1 MTFWSTFDENIKFT
15 SISIW
20 LKNQQSESEDVKVD
34 KNVKIDDKIQID
46 ENVKIDEPVN
56 FYKNLH
62 LPHHLPMVDF
72 STSGLLDQ
80 KEILLNGKNTKEEWN
95 EKDKNHN

>member
-1 MTFWSTFDENIKFT
+1 MSIFHNLRKRSILRNI
-15 SISIW
+15 IVE
-20 LKNQQSESEDVKVD
+20 KN
-34 KNVKIDDKIQID
+34 IIFDKIIKIEKNINVFIKVD

-56 FYKNLH
+56 FYKKLH

-80 KEILLNGKNTKEEWN
+80 KEILRNGKNTKEEWN

>member
-1 MTFWSTFDENIKFT
+1 MSKLTNLSTFK
-15 SISIW
+15 
-20 LKNQQSESEDVKVD
+20 
-34 KNVKIDDKIQID
+34 
-46 ENVKIDEPVN
+46 
-56 FYKNLH
+56 KNLH

-80 KEILLNGKNTKEEWN
+80 KEILRNGKNTKEEWN

>member
-1 MTFWSTFDENIKFT
+1 MDE
-15 SISIW
+15 
-20 LKNQQSESEDVKVD
+20 D
-34 KNVKIDDKIQID
+34 VKIDDKIKID

-56 FYKNLH
+56 FYKNLHLH

-80 KEILLNGKNTKEEWN
+80 KEILRNGKNTKEE
-95 EKDKNHN
+95 

>member
-1 MTFWSTFDENIKFT
+1 MD
-15 SISIW
+15 
-20 LKNQQSESEDVKVD
+20 EDVKVD
-34 KNVKIDDKIQID
+34 EKIKVGENVKIDDKIKIDNKIKID
-46 ENVKIDEPVN
+46 ENVKIDELVN

-80 KEILLNGKNTKEEWN
+80 KEILRNGKNTKEE
-95 EKDKNHN
+95 

>member
-1 MTFWSTFDENIKFT
+1 MD
-15 SISIW
+15 
-20 LKNQQSESEDVKVD
+20 EDVNVDEKIKVD
-34 KNVKIDDKIQID
+34 KNVKIYDKIQID

-62 LPHHLPMVDF
+62 LPNHLPMVDF

-80 KEILLNGKNTKEEWN
+80 KEILRNGKNTKEE
-95 EKDKNHN
+95 

>member
-1 MTFWSTFDENIKFT
+1 MKMSKLTKKLKLTKISKFDNKIK
-15 SISIW
+15 
-20 LKNQQSESEDVKVD
+20 
-34 KNVKIDDKIQID
+34 ID

-80 KEILLNGKNTKEEWN
+80 TFFFT
-95 EKDKNHN
+95 

>member
-1 MTFWSTFDENIKFT
+1 MVGEVEVFI
-15 SISIW
+15 
-20 LKNQQSESEDVKVD
+20 KVD
-34 KNVKIDDKIQID
+34 KFINFDIFVNFDFIVNFDIFVNIDFF
-46 ENVKIDEPVN
+46 VN

-80 KEILLNGKNTKEEWN
+80 KEILRNGKNTKEEWN

>member
-1 MTFWSTFDENIKFT
+1 MD
-15 SISIW
+15 
-20 LKNQQSESEDVKVD
+20 EDVKVDEKIKVD

-56 FYKNLH
+56 FKKKLH

-80 KEILLNGKNTKEEWN
+80 KEILRNGKNTKEE
-95 EKDKNHN
+95 

>member
-1 MTFWSTFDENIKFT
+1 MVFDILINFWWKYQVYKYINLIKKSTIC
-15 SISIW
+15 
-20 LKNQQSESEDVKVD
+20 VKVD
-34 KNVKIDDKIQID
+34 ENVKIDDKIKID

-80 KEILLNGKNTKEEWN
+80 KEILRNGKNTKEEWN

>member
-1 MTFWSTFDENIKFT
+1 MD
-15 SISIW
+15 
-20 LKNQQSESEDVKVD
+20 EDVNVDEKIKVD
-34 KNVKIDDKIQID
+34 KNVKIDDKIKID

-80 KEILLNGKNTKEEWN
+80 KEILRNGKNTKEEWN

>member
-1 MTFWSTFDENIKFT
+1 MD
-15 SISIW
+15 
-20 LKNQQSESEDVKVD
+20 EDVNVDEKIKVD

-62 LPHHLPMVDF
+62 LPTTPQWLISVPQVCW
-72 STSGLLDQ
+72 
-80 KEILLNGKNTKEEWN
+80 TKKKFYETE
-95 EKDKNHN
+95 

>member
-1 MTFWSTFDENIKFT
+1 MD
-15 SISIW
+15 
-20 LKNQQSESEDVKVD
+20 EDVKVD
-34 KNVKIDDKIQID
+34 EKIKVDENVKIDDKIKID

-62 LPHHLPMVDF
+62 LPMVDF

-80 KEILLNGKNTKEEWN
+80 TFFFT
-95 EKDKNHN
+95 

>member
-1 MTFWSTFDENIKFT
+1 MD
-15 SISIW
+15 
-20 LKNQQSESEDVKVD
+20 EDVKVD
-34 KNVKIDDKIQID
+34 EKIKVDENVKIDNKIKID

-80 KEILLNGKNTKEEWN
+80 KEILRNGKNTKEE
-95 EKDKNHN
+95 

>member
-1 MTFWSTFDENIKFT
+1 MD
-15 SISIW
+15 
-20 LKNQQSESEDVKVD
+20 EDVKVD
-34 KNVKIDDKIQID
+34 KKINVEENVKIDNKIKID
-46 ENVKIDEPVN
+46 ENVKIDELVN

-80 KEILLNGKNTKEEWN
+80 KEILRNGKNTKEE
-95 EKDKNHN
+95 